1 MDRDAEIAQIN
12 QELEIL
18 RERLA
23 SYERSVRRLKTFFM
37 WLYIVPLSIL
47 AIISFHDPA
56 TGLFIGAG
64 LVVMCLVVFLWRSLG
79 SNKQRVVEVFVGAV
93 FGVFTV
99 QRGTDGQIIEE
110 QITERERRLAELT
123 GAS

>member
-12 QELEIL
+12 HELEIL

-23 SYERSVRRLKTFFM
+23 SYERRVRRLKTFFM
-37 WLYIVPLSIL
+37 WLYIAPLLIL

-79 SNKQRVVEVFVGAV
+79 FKRVVEVFVGAV

-99 QRGTDGQIIEE
+99 QRATDGQMIEE